1 MRPGGLT
8 MHWMDRLVVAGSR
21 SERIYPRLFPG
32 GWGDDSVLDDYREPV
47 RSLSPSE
54 PVDLDWVPAPSRA
67 GFLTWEASFPSPA
80 LFLPEAARV
89 AHLLMV
95 SPVPQPSRIVLLMA
109 ALNDHGFSTRF
120 ALARHLA
127 RLGIASV
134 LLENPFYGKRRTNLH
149 KQATRTV
156 LDLLVMGKAA
166 TLEGVSVLDVLR
178 RSSDARLGVSGYSM
192 GGNIAALVGSVNPFP
207 IALAPLA
214 PPHSPA
220 PVFAQ
225 GVLSRTV
232 KWGSLGGP
240 HRREDLGKVLSS
252 ASALHFPAPPHAAY
266 AVLAA
271 PEATDTF
278 RAKPP
283 GTSTA
288 IGGDR
293 NSAGYRGVMPA
304 LDVRQGATRGRGTS
318 SVSAT
323 GACDGLKAGRL
334 QRRTSYSVLR
344 ISTAVRYPLSAVSL
358 TNRRLPT

>member
-1 MRPGGLT
+1 
-8 MHWMDRLVVAGSR
+8 
-21 SERIYPRLFPG
+21 
-32 GWGDDSVLDDYREPV
+32 
-47 RSLSPSE
+47 
-54 PVDLDWVPAPSRA
+54 
-67 GFLTWEASFPSPA
+67 
-80 LFLPEAARV
+80 
-89 AHLLMV
+89 
-95 SPVPQPSRIVLLMA
+95 MA

-271 PEATDTF
+271 PESDGYIPRQTTRDLNHHWRGSELRWLPGGHASLWMFGKAQLAAAVQAAFLRLEYAT
-278 RAKPP
+278 A
-283 GTSTA
+283 
-288 IGGDR
+288 
-293 NSAGYRGVMPA
+293 
-304 LDVRQGATRGRGTS
+304 
-318 SVSAT
+318 
-323 GACDGLKAGRL
+323 
-334 QRRTSYSVLR
+334 
-344 ISTAVRYPLSAVSL
+344 
-358 TNRRLPT
+358 